1 MGQGAQSIVQSFYG
15 DFQKLTGHS
24 PEQPACAGGL
34 A

>member
-1 MGQGAQSIVQSFYG
+1 MGQVAQRIVESFNG

-24 PEQPACAGGL
+24 PEQPAYAGGL